1 MSISPR
7 LRSYL
12 DRRGVHFDEVP
23 HEQAMCATE
32 AAKAAHVAREQVAKG
47 VLVQA
52 GDNYMLAVV
61 PASRQVRFDRL
72 QIWLGR
78 PVRLAEERESEDLFA
93 DCDLGA
99 IPPVGGAYDLETV
112 MDDSLLDA
120 EEVYFEGGDHRTFVH
135 MQADDWRKLT
145 KDAAHGAFSV

>member
-12 DRRGVHFDEVP
+12 DRRGLRFEEVP
-23 HEQAMCATE
+23 HERAMCAAQ
-32 AAKAAHVAREQVAKG
+32 AAKAAHVEREQVAKA

-52 GDNYMLAVV
+52 GDSYMLAVV
-61 PASRQVRFDRL
+61 PASRQVRFDQL
-72 QIWLGR
+72 QSWLGR

-99 IPPVGGAYDLETV
+99 IPPVGGAYDLETIL
-112 MDDSLLDA
+112 DDSLLEA
-120 EEVYFEGGDHRTFVH
+120 EDVYFEGGDHRTFVH
-135 MQADDWRKLT
+135 MYAEDWRKLMRDT
-145 KDAAHGAFSV
+145 AHGVFSA

>member
-12 DRRGVHFDEVP
+12 DRRGLQFEEIP
-23 HEQAMCATE
+23 HARAMCAVH
-32 AAKAAHVAREQVAKG
+32 AAKAAQVAREQVAKA

-72 QIWLGR
+72 QSWLGR

-120 EEVYFEGGDHRTFVH
+120 DEVYFEGGDHRTFVH
-135 MQADDWRKLT
+135 MYAKDWRKLM
-145 KDAAHGAFSV
+145 KDTAHSAFSV

>member
-12 DRRGVHFDEVP
+12 DRRGLHFDEVP
-23 HEQAMCATE
+23 HDRTMSAAE
-32 AAKAAHVAREQVAKG
+32 AARAAHVANDQVAKA

-52 GDNYMLAVV
+52 GDNYILAVV

-72 QIWLGR
+72 QSWLGR

-99 IPPVGGAYDLETV
+99 IPPVGGAYNLETV

-120 EEVYFEGGDHRTFVH
+120 EDIYFEGGDHRTFVH
-135 MQADDWRKLT
+135 MNAKDWRKLM
-145 KDAAHGAFSV
+145 KDTAHSVFSA

>member
-7 LRSYL
+7 LRSYM

-23 HEQAMCATE
+23 HDRAMCAAQ
-32 AAKAAHVAREQVAKG
+32 AAKAAQVAREQVAKA
-47 VLVQA
+47 VLVQS
-52 GDNYMLAVV
+52 GDRYLLAVV
-61 PASRQVRFDRL
+61 PASRQVGFDRL
-72 QIWLGR
+72 QSWLGR

-120 EEVYFEGGDHRTFVH
+120 EDIYFEGGDHRTFVH
-135 MQADDWRKLT
+135 MNAEDWRRLM
-145 KDAAHGAFSV
+145 KDTAHRAFSV

>member
-12 DRRGVHFDEVP
+12 DRRGLHFDEVP
-23 HEQAMCATE
+23 HEQAMCAAE
-32 AAKAAHVAREQVAKG
+32 AARAAHVAGEQVAKA
-47 VLVQA
+47 VLVQV

-72 QIWLGR
+72 QSWLGR
-78 PVRLAEERESEDLFA
+78 PVRLAEERESENLFA

-112 MDDSLLDA
+112 MDDSLLGA

-135 MQADDWRKLT
+135 MQADDWRRLT
-145 KDAAHGAFSV
+145 KDTAHGAFSV

>member
-12 DRRGVHFDEVP
+12 DRRGLQFDEVP
-23 HEQAMCATE
+23 HERAMYAAQ
-32 AAKAAHVAREQVAKG
+32 AAKAAHVAREQVAKA
-47 VLVQA
+47 VLVQS
-52 GDNYMLAVV
+52 GDRYMLAVV

-72 QIWLGR
+72 QSWLGQ
-78 PVRLAEERESEDLFA
+78 PVRLAEESESEDLFA

-135 MQADDWRKLT
+135 MNAKDWRKLM
-145 KDAAHGAFSV
+145 KDTAHSAFSV

>member
-12 DRRGVHFDEVP
+12 DRRGLRFDEVP
-23 HEQAMCATE
+23 HEQAMCAAQ
-32 AAKAAHVAREQVAKG
+32 AAEAAHVAREQVAKA
-47 VLVQA
+47 VLVLA

-61 PASRQVRFDRL
+61 PASRQVRFDQL
-72 QIWLGR
+72 QTWLGR

-93 DCDLGA
+93 DCVLGA

-135 MQADDWRKLT
+135 MHASDWRKLI
-145 KDAAHGAFSV
+145 KDSAHGAFSA